1 MAGPVAAQTG
11 DDDAVD
17 HRGTGWWRD
26 TLIIDDLR
34 RHALERPGAE
44 AAVTYS
50 TDGGWSERL
59 TFAEFA
65 EAVDSIAAGLL
76 DLGVDRGEVVCFQL
90 PNWWHFNAVYLA
102 CNRIGAVACPLIP
115 ILRRREVEFMV
126 GLVRARVYI
135 APARFRGRDFAAL
148 GQELLS
154 SLDTLEYVLTV
165 GGPRDSGGSFERHLL
180 AGPADAAAH
189 RRFAERAP
197 RADEVA
203 AIQFTSGTT
212 GEPKGVMHTH
222 NSLYATTRLVPY
234 AVGLD
239 SSDVVMMPSP
249 LAHASGFLYGCLMPA
264 SWGMKVVHQDR
275 WDARRMLDLIDAEG
289 GTWTIGSPPF
299 VMDTIRACQEL
310 GRDAAPLRLFS
321 CAGAPIPR
329 HLAEETPRVTGARL
343 VAMWGMTETG
353 AVTIT
358 PADRLDRAHD
368 SDGCC
373 SPAMRVR
380 IVDEQGNDLP
390 PGRSG
395 RLLTRG
401 ASRFVG
407 YFERPALTDAVV
419 DAGGWLDTGDLASID
434 DEGFVTLTGRTKDIL
449 IRGGEN
455 IPVVEVEAAL
465 YRHPAVREVA
475 VIGVPDERM
484 GERACA
490 VVVPVDGQVPT
501 LADLVGHL
509 DELGFAR
516 QFWPERLE
524 LVVALPRT
532 AAGKVQKFR
541 LHEQIVGAAD
551 E

>member
-1 MAGPVAAQTG
+1 MADPAVAQTA
-11 DDDAVD
+11 DEDAA
-17 HRGTGWWRD
+17 RYRSTGWWRD
-26 TLIIDDLR
+26 SLIVDDLR
-34 RHALERPGAE
+34 RHAEERPTAE

-50 TDGGWSERL
+50 ADGGWTERL
-59 TFAEFA
+59 TFAELA

-76 DLGVDRGEVVCFQL
+76 RLGVGRGEPVCFQL

-115 ILRRREVEFMV
+115 ILRRREVEFALR
-126 GLVRARVYI
+126 LVRARVYI

-148 GQELLS
+148 GRELLG
-154 SLDTLEYVLTV
+154 SLDTLEHVFTV
-165 GGPRDSGGSFERHLL
+165 GGPRDSAGPFERHFL
-180 AGPADAAAH
+180 AHPANAAA
-189 RRFAERAP
+189 RREFAERAP
-197 RADEVA
+197 RADDVA
-203 AIQFTSGTT
+203 TIQFTSGTT

-249 LAHASGFLYGCLMPA
+249 LAHASGFLYGCLMPT
-264 SWGMKVVHQDR
+264 SWGMKVVYQDV
-275 WDARRMLDLIDAEG
+275 WDARRMLELIDAEA
-289 GTWTIGSPPF
+289 GTWSIGSPPF
-299 VMDTIRACQEL
+299 VMDLIRACREL

-329 HLAEETPRVTGARL
+329 HLAEEAPRVVGARL
-343 VAMWGMTETG
+343 VAMWGLTETG

-358 PADRLDRAHD
+358 PVDRLDRAHD
-368 SDGCC
+368 SDGSC

-380 IVDEQGNDLP
+380 VVDEQGHELP
-390 PGRSG
+390 PGHSG
-395 RLLTRG
+395 RLLARG

-407 YFERPALTDAVV
+407 YFERPTLTDAVV
-419 DAGGWLDTGDLASID
+419 DSDGWLDTGDLASID
-434 DEGFVTLTGRTKDIL
+434 HEGFVRLTGRTKDIL

-455 IPVVEVEAAL
+455 VPVVEVEAAL
-465 YRHPAVREVA
+465 YRHPAVQDVA
-475 VIGVPDERM
+475 IIGVPDERM

-490 VVVPVDGQVPT
+490 VIVPVGGAVPT

-509 DELGFAR
+509 DGLGFAK

-524 LVVALPRT
+524 LVATLPRT
-532 AAGKVQKFR
+532 AAGKIQKFR
-541 LHEQIVGAAD
+541 LQQQIVGGAD
-551 E
+551 G